1 MSFDHYD
8 VSCALDLNIT
18 TIYIVIFV
26 IVVKRHESNI
36 IRVIVQNRLI
46 VMVWTVVIHIHYQSV
61 DIQLEDV

>member
-8 VSCALDLNIT
+8 VSCAQDLKIN

-26 IVVKRHESNI
+26 IVVIRHESNI
-36 IRVIVQNRLI
+36 IRVIVQNRLM
-46 VMVWTVVIHIHYQSV
+46 VMVWTVIIHIHYQSV